1 MCYTRVSWSSRVR
14 TTSSCN
20 SRAAM
25 PSSSCSR
32 RPPTRRVAWPLRRR
46 YTVSFDHQT
55 SEDFSRARLKAAWR
69 RVTSRLTGRR
79 NELLRFDEVRRQLR
93 AQGQHYAGARAVP
106 LAAIVGSIG
115 RYRDFDSAFL
125 PVQNQTRGRWLNIDR
140 AHYEELSLPPVDL
153 YGLGETYFVKDGNH
167 RVSVARERGQE
178 FIDAN
183 VIEIE
188 APVPI
193 GSLED
198 LEEWIR
204 REDAVA
210 FLSATQLLKVR
221 LEAQVLLTLPG
232 QYEQLLEHISVHRW
246 FMGIEAEQE
255 IPYSDAVAS
264 WYDRVYL
271 PLVEGIREADVLKEF
286 PERTESDLY
295 LWLIEH
301 LWYLRESG
309 EMGEDEPFDET
320 VRTYAERFSERPAR
334 RIARAMWRGAR
345 RIAGL

>member
-1 MCYTRVSWSSRVR
+1 MCYTQVSTVGLDNRIR
-14 TTSSCN
+14 TD
-20 SRAAM
+20 
-25 PSSSCSR
+25 
-32 RPPTRRVAWPLRRR
+32 
-46 YTVSFDHQT
+46 FDH
-55 SEDFSRARLKAAWR
+55 ARRKAAWR
-69 RVTSRLTGRR
+69 FVISRLTGRR

-115 RYRDFDSAFL
+115 RYHDFDSAFL
-125 PVQNQTRGRWLNIDR
+125 PRQNQTRGRWLNIDR
-140 AHYEELSLPPVDL
+140 AHYEELQLPPVEL

-167 RVSVARERGQE
+167 RVSVARERGQV
-178 FIDAN
+178 FVDAN

-204 REDAVA
+204 QEDAVA
-210 FLSATQLLKVR
+210 FLSTTQLLKVR
-221 LEAQVLLTLPG
+221 PEAQVQLTLPG
-232 QYEQLLEHISVHRW
+232 QYEQLIEHISVHRW
-246 FMGIEAEQE
+246 FLGIEADQE
-255 IPYSDAVAS
+255 IPYRDAVAS

-271 PLVEGIREADVLKEF
+271 PLVEGIREAGVLKEF

-301 LWYLRESG
+301 LWYLREAG
-309 EMGEDEPFDET
+309 EIDEDEPFDEAA
-320 VRTYAERFSERPAR
+320 RSYAERFSQRPGR
-334 RIARAMWRGAR
+334 RLARAVWQRAR
-345 RIAGL
+345 RIAGLEGRPKSLQPRPLPPL